1 MNTTTAP
8 FEGELQIPAHWPAI
22 ARQLLAWRE
31 GAKGQH
37 PEAPQPVQSIDPMT
51 GAPIMQPAPDPVM
64 DEAMQIFAPNPT
76 DELPMVAPIRF
87 AELSDAMAERAF
99 LTADPRY
106 QQALAQE
113 YERMRQAAGIQTRM
127 EQMQMQA
134 QQQAQAQQQQMAQ
147 ETHKQQSKAQAK
159 PAPEQGAPDGVAAER
174 TAMQSAAQNV
184 MGQPA
189 PNQ

>member
-1 MNTTTAP
+1 
-8 FEGELQIPAHWPAI
+8 
-22 ARQLLAWRE
+22 
-31 GAKGQH
+31 
-37 PEAPQPVQSIDPMT
+37 
-51 GAPIMQPAPDPVM
+51 
-64 DEAMQIFAPNPT
+64 
-76 DELPMVAPIRF
+76 MVAPVRF
-87 AELSDAMAERAF
+87 AERGEAMAGRAF

-159 PAPEQGAPDGVAAER
+159 PAPDAPDGRAAER
-174 TAMQSAAQNV
+174 IAMQSAAQNG

-189 PNQ
+189 PTQ